1 MLNFSPNK
9 ALNQMGNPQE
19 ILDLRAEDIIRNHV
33 LLSLGAGFVPVPLLD
48 LVAVSA
54 VQLDMCRQLA
64 KNYDIE
70 FKEEL
75 GKSVISSIAGT
86 AVARY
91 GASLAKSI
99 PGIGSILG
107 GISMSALSGA
117 TTYAIGQVFKRHF
130 GGGGDLFDFN
140 LDRAKK
146 IFEEE
151 LEKGK
156 KVAHEIEK
164 MRHSKSGEKMAEEES
179 TEKASPSKGKE
190 IFDQLERLAE
200 LRDKGVIT
208 DEEFQGKKDE
218 LLGML

>member
-1 MLNFSPNK
+1 
-9 ALNQMGNPQE
+9 MGNPKE
-19 ILDLRAEDIIRNHV
+19 IIDLRADDIIRNHV

-54 VQLDMCRQLA
+54 VQLDMCRLLA
-64 KNYDIE
+64 KNYDVE

-91 GASLAKSI
+91 GASLAKTI

-117 TTYAIGQVFKRHF
+117 TSFAIGQVFKRHF

-140 LDRAKK
+140 LDKAKK
-146 IFEEE
+146 IFEQE

-156 KVAHEIEK
+156 KVAQELEK
-164 MRHSKSGEKMAEEES
+164 MRHSMQEGEKEEEVHE
-179 TEKASPSKGKE
+179 TANQEPGKAEKAKE
-190 IFDQLERLAE
+190 VFDQLERLAA
-200 LRDKGVIT
+200 LRDKGVVT
-208 DEEFQGKKDE
+208 EEEFQEQKDK
-218 LLGML
+218 LLDSL

>member
-1 MLNFSPNK
+1 MSK
-9 ALNQMGNPQE
+9 PQE
-19 ILDLRAEDIIRNHV
+19 ILDQRAEDIIRNHI
-33 LLSLGAGFVPVPLLD
+33 LLSLGAGLVPVPLLD

-64 KNYDIE
+64 NNYDIE
-70 FKEEL
+70 FKEEI

-91 GASLAKSI
+91 GASLVKTI

-107 GISMSALSGA
+107 GISMSALSGG

-130 GGGGDLFDFN
+130 GGGGDLFNVDI
-140 LDRAKK
+140 DRAKE

-156 KVAHEIEK
+156 QVVEELEK
-164 MRHSKSGEKMAEEES
+164 MRSSDTKEKPAEPA
-179 TEKASPSKGKE
+179 EKPSKAKE
-190 IFDQLERLAE
+190 IFHKLERLAE
-200 LRDKGVIT
+200 LRDNGVIT
-208 DEEFQGKKDE
+208 PEDFKAQKDK
-218 LLGML
+218 LLDML

>member
-1 MLNFSPNK
+1 
-9 ALNQMGNPQE
+9 MGNPQE
-19 ILDLRAEDIIRNHV
+19 IIDLRADDIIRNHI

-54 VQLDMCRQLA
+54 VQLDMCRLLA
-64 KNYDIE
+64 KNYDVE

-91 GASLAKSI
+91 GASLAKTI

-117 TTYAIGQVFKRHF
+117 ATFAIGQVFKRHF

-140 LDRAKK
+140 LDKAKK
-146 IFEEE
+146 IFEQE

-156 KVAHEIEK
+156 KVAQELEK
-164 MRHSKSGEKMAEEES
+164 MRHSKSGDQKEEAEQVTVNKEPGNA
-179 TEKASPSKGKE
+179 EKAKE
-190 IFDQLERLAE
+190 VFDQLERLAE

-208 DEEFQGKKDE
+208 EEEFQHQKDK
-218 LLGML
+218 LLASL

>member
-1 MLNFSPNK
+1 MSDPK
-9 ALNQMGNPQE
+9 E
-19 ILDLRAEDIIRNHV
+19 IINLRADDIIRNHV

-54 VQLDMCRQLA
+54 VQLDMCRLLA
-64 KNYDIE
+64 KNYNIE

-91 GASLAKSI
+91 GASLAKTI

-117 TTYAIGQVFKRHF
+117 TTFAIGQVFKRHF

-140 LDRAKK
+140 LDKAKK
-146 IFEEE
+146 IFEQE

-156 KVAHEIEK
+156 KVAQELEK
-164 MRHSKSGEKMAEEES
+164 MRHAKPDDEKEEELHPSGEEES
-179 TEKASPSKGKE
+179 GKAQKAKE
-190 IFDQLERLAE
+190 VFDQLERLAKM
-200 LRDKGVIT
+200 RDKGVVT
-208 DEEFQGKKDE
+208 EEEFQVQKDK
-218 LLGML
+218 LLDSL

>member
-1 MLNFSPNK
+1 
-9 ALNQMGNPQE
+9 MGNPQE
-19 ILDLRAEDIIRNHV
+19 IIDLRADDIIRNHV
-33 LLSLGAGFVPVPLLD
+33 LLSLGAAFVPVPLLD

-54 VQLDMCRQLA
+54 VQLDMCRLLA
-64 KNYDIE
+64 KNYKVE

-91 GASLAKSI
+91 GASLAKTI

-117 TTYAIGQVFKRHF
+117 TTFAIGQVFKRHF

-140 LDRAKK
+140 LDKAKK

-156 KVAHEIEK
+156 KVAQELEK
-164 MRHSKSGEKMAEEES
+164 MRHSKPEDKKEEEPAGARPEPDKS
-179 TEKASPSKGKE
+179 GKAKE
-190 IFDQLERLAE
+190 VFDQLERLAE
-200 LRDKGVIT
+200 LRDKGVVT
-208 DEEFQGKKDE
+208 EEEFQVQKDK
-218 LLGML
+218 LLASL